1 MSGQYILT
9 RNEEEN
15 IAMSFYHEARR
26 AEVIKLHCIIVLG
39 EAVAQRSTAHHE
51 GQSNYMN
58 NVVADYF
65 PKESK
70 HTFGAQQTTAFMQH
84 SLRSRFLHL

>member
-51 GQSNYMN
+51 RQ
-58 NVVADYF
+58 
-65 PKESK
+65 KI
-70 HTFGAQQTTAFMQH
+70 T
-84 SLRSRFLHL
+84 